1 MNALAIQH
9 MRTIACVVDTEC
21 CYKNSKTHGLVFHFG
36 AVFGDISQEHTFE
49 TYNMDYY
56 VEEVITNIENAY
68 FKKKGMF
75 KQYNEESKEWDMV
88 EGWIYNINPMFQ
100 SAQKD
105 AFKNP
110 HKVKKWKEI
119 MREFNREL
127 VTRNVDYITS
137 YNYNFDIGSN
147 RKVGTIRLTHNQLSD
162 KSFYMPRGIEHFD
175 LMEIS
180 AICLANRTFRTWLNS
195 LTLEEK
201 EKMLTAKGNKS
212 YSAQTMLRYLSKDLY
227 YMEQHTALRDA
238 LCEFRLLMELWK
250 TNKSII
256 KKHFVNNVQGVSRS
270 DFENGVSVKQSL
282 INRTKRAKGKMAT
295 NVKAKQLE
303 INLKGGK

>member
-1 MNALAIQH
+1 MNASANQH
-9 MRTIACVVDTEC
+9 KRVIACVVDTEC
-21 CYKNSKTHGLVFHFG
+21 CYINTEAHGRVFHFG
-36 AVFGDISQEHTFE
+36 AVFGDITQEHTFE
-49 TYNMDYY
+49 TYTMDYY
-56 VEEVITNIENAY
+56 VDEVITHGENGY
-68 FKKKGMF
+68 FKKKGTF
-75 KQYNEESKEWDMV
+75 KNMETGEIF
-88 EGWIYNINPMFQ
+88 EGLPLNINPMFEK
-100 SAQKD
+100 ARKD

-110 HKVKKWKEI
+110 QKVKPWKEI

-180 AICLANRTFRTWLNS
+180 AICLANKTFRTWLNS

-201 EKMLTAKGNKS
+201 EKVLTVKGNKS
-212 YSAQTMLRYLSKDLY
+212 YSAQAMLRYLSKDLY
-227 YMEQHTALRDA
+227 YIEQHTALRDA

-250 TNKSII
+250 NYKATI
-256 KKHFVNNVQGVSRS
+256 KKYFVNDVQGVSRS

-282 INRTKRAKGKMAT
+282 INRTKRAKGKMAKLKP
-295 NVKAKQLE
+295 KAIKPKVQQELF
-303 INLKGGK
+303 

>member
-1 MNALAIQH
+1 MNALANQH
-9 MRTIACVVDTEC
+9 KRVIACVVDTEC
-21 CYKNSKTHGLVFHFG
+21 CYINTEAHGLVFHFG
-36 AVFGDISQEHTFE
+36 AVFGDVSQEHTFE

-56 VEEVITNIENAY
+56 VEEVITHGENGY
-68 FKKKGMF
+68 FKKKGTF
-75 KQYNEESKEWDMV
+75 KDMETGEIF
-88 EGWIYNINPMFQ
+88 EGLHLNQNPMFEK
-100 SAQKD
+100 ARKD

-110 HKVKKWKEI
+110 HKIKPWKEI

-201 EKMLTAKGNKS
+201 EKMLTKKGNKS
-212 YSAQTMLRYLSKDLY
+212 YSAQSMLRYLSKDLY
-227 YMEQHTALRDA
+227 YIEQHTALRDA

-250 TNKSII
+250 NHKAII

-282 INRTKRAKGKMAT
+282 INRTKRAKGKMAKVGKKT
-295 NVKAKQLE
+295 KQLSL
-303 INLKGGK
+303 NLKGGK